1 MADNTEIGTVAYL
14 IPKLGRLFAF
24 VLAGAVGMTPALSES
39 LGLQIAE
46 VTVAI
51 VLAVGSWYLSVK
63 HDKKLEEKEPTK
75 K

>member
-24 VLAGAVGMTPALSES
+24 VLAGAFGMAPVVSES
-39 LGLQIAE
+39 LGLQLAE
-46 VTVAI
+46 VFVAV
-51 VLAVGSWYLSVK
+51 VLAVGSWYLSQK
-63 HDKKLEEKEPTK
+63 HDKKLLETEPPK